1 MCSLIYHLDFVC
13 VTQGLLLA
21 DLGPFGF
28 IAAFFFTFKMLAIDL
43 KVRMMMVSSL
53 EDSLTLSGV

>member
-1 MCSLIYHLDFVC
+1 M
-13 VTQGLLLA
+13 A
-21 DLGPFGF
+21 DLGHFGF
-28 IAAFFFTFKMLAIDL
+28 IAAFFFFKFKMLAIDL